1 MGGSG
6 VEGEMFWFSICGF
19 IEFIGASWHAQ
30 CGSKGAV
37 VRGNRVG
44 ARPDKA
50 PWASLKYPKLLNT
63 GSHSSICATVYLR
76 LHNGRERGQY

>member
-30 CGSKGAV
+30 CGSKGPSSGENEGGFGPTKL
-37 VRGNRVG
+37 RGL
-44 ARPDKA
+44 A
-50 PWASLKYPKLLNT
+50 
-63 GSHSSICATVYLR
+63 
-76 LHNGRERGQY
+76 